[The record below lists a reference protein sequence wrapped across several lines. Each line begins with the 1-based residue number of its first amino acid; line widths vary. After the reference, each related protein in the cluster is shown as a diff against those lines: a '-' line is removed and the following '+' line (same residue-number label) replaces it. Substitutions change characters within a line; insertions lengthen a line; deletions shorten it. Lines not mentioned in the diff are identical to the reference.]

1 MKIALFDFDGTILE
15 GNSWHLFFAQT
26 VRQRPTLLA
35 ALLLRKL
42 RLSSARQLKNAALRS
57 LAGRSALEVQ
67 QFAESFH
74 RRHLQPRLRPKA
86 LAQLAASRAEGCQ
99 LVLAT
104 GAFDFLVRPFA
115 RELAIPLVIATRLGF
130 RGDTCLG
137 DIDGP
142 ECRAQKKVEAVETAF
157 AGQTIEWDR
166 SYAFSDNDDDLP
178 LLTKVGRGV
187 WVNAPA
193 VRQRDRPASI
203 SFQQW

>member
-1 MKIALFDFDGTILE
+1 MRIALFDFDGTILE

-26 VRQRPTLLA
+26 ARRRPTLLA
-35 ALLLRKL
+35 ALVLRKL
-42 RLSSARQLKNAALRS
+42 RFFSTRQIKNAALRS
-57 LAGRSALEVQ
+57 LAGRSASEVQ

-74 RRHLQPRLRPKA
+74 RLHLQPRLRPKA

-115 RELAIPLVIATRLGF
+115 REQAI
-130 RGDTCLG
+130 TCLG
-137 DIDGP
+137 QIDGP
-142 ECRAQKKVEAVETAF
+142 ECRAQKKIEAVETAF
-157 AGQTIEWDR
+157 AGQTIEWDQ
-166 SYAFSDNDDDLP
+166 SYAFSDNDDDLA
-178 LLTKVGRGV
+178 LLAKVGRGV

-193 VRQRDRPASI
+193 ARQRARPASI